1 MSFEYLNFK
10 SILNEH
16 EEVLQEDVCFVFYE
30 GQLIVKFNAN
40 EINIPRRRE
49 IEELG
54 LTINKEYCF
63 GEFNIGKCYIVECE
77 DIKRLPMNF
86 QIISLYQLGQIVD
99 EEIFLIAGRANHLLN
114 WDNSHKYCSRCGSPN
129 INKEDERA
137 KVCTKCGTVTYPV
150 ICPAIIVAITRG
162 DEILLAHNK
171 NFEDNMYSIIA
182 GFVDAGE
189 DLESTVKREV
199 LEEVG
204 IKIKNIKYY
213 GNQTWAFPNSLM
225 IGFFAEYE
233 SGEIKVD
240 GKEILDAAW
249 FKKDNLPNLP
259 KKMSIARK

>member
-182 GFVDAGE
+182 
-189 DLESTVKREV
+189 V
-199 LEEVG
+199 L
-204 IKIKNIKYY
+204 
-213 GNQTWAFPNSLM
+213 
-225 IGFFAEYE
+225 
-233 SGEIKVD
+233 
-240 GKEILDAAW
+240 
-249 FKKDNLPNLP
+249 
-259 KKMSIARK
+259 